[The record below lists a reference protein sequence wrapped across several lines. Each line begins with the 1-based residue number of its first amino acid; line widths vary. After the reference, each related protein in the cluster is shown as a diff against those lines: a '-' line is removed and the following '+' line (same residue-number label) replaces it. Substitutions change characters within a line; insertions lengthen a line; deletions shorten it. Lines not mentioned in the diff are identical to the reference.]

1 MSAVDRYLMLITSL
15 PAHRELFGAKQ
26 TPLSRL
32 RLRQRLRLLEPEDAA
47 DLRKLAVLTEWSRL
61 GMDEDDE
68 AIARRAR
75 DVLPTVANDFVR
87 DLSTW
92 RLEMRTLV
100 AALRRRHAGEGP
112 PARGRA
118 WGFGRWVP
126 HVTRYWG
133 EPNLRLE
140 RAFPWLPEA
149 RRLLED
155 GDPVG
160 LERLLLGIVWD
171 HLERVSE
178 GHHFDFEAV
187 VVYCN
192 RWDLVARWTA
202 YQGEAAVARF
212 DELVEAAFGPME
224 ALRAELAA

>member
-1 MSAVDRYLMLITSL
+1 MSAADRYLMLITSL
-15 PAHRELFGAKQ
+15 PAHGELFGAKQ
-26 TPLSRL
+26 APLSRL
-32 RLRQRLRLLEPEDAA
+32 RLRQRLKLLEPGDAD
-47 DLRKLAVLTEWSRL
+47 DLQKLAALADWSRL
-61 GMDEDDE
+61 GMDEEDE
-68 AIARRAR
+68 AIVRRAR
-75 DVLPTVANDFVR
+75 DILPTVANDLVR
-87 DLSTW
+87 ELATW
-92 RLEMRTLV
+92 RLEMRTLI

-126 HVTRYWG
+126 HITRYWN

-160 LERLLLGIVWD
+160 LERHLLSTVWD

-187 VVYCN
+187 VVYCS
-192 RWDLVARWTA
+192 RWDLVARWTG
-202 YQGEAAVARF
+202 YQGDAAVARF
-212 DELVEAAFGPME
+212 DELVEAVLGPLDT
-224 ALRAELAA
+224 LRADLAA